1 MSGDPPPLSVL
12 TLPRKWGGDDDKPIE
27 NCTKKRRVRNLYGHT
42 STLLRSDV
50 TSFTT
55 LLEIEEVN
63 DEDGL
68 NDPTGQSIT
77 INGQKGVKEE
87 GMAPAAQTTAP
98 V

>member
-1 MSGDPPPLSVL
+1 M
-12 TLPRKWGGDDDKPIE
+12 
-27 NCTKKRRVRNLYGHT
+27 
-42 STLLRSDV
+42 

-68 NDPTGQSIT
+68 NDLTGQSIT
-77 INGQKGVKEE
+77 IKGQKGVKEE
-87 GMAPAAQTTAP
+87 GMAPTAQTTAP